1 MRDVHVVGAGM
12 IRFGKYPP
20 DVTLEAMGAGAAREA
35 MASARAAPADIEA
48 VYVGHVFG
56 GPVAGQRIG
65 ARLGLAGKPVTNHE
79 NYCSSGATAPRRC
92 ARRGSPSAPACSTW
106 PW

>member
-20 DVTLEAMGAGAAREA
+20 DVTLEVMGVGAAREA

-56 GPVAGQRIG
+56 GPAS
-65 ARLGLAGKPVTNHE
+65 ASA
-79 NYCSSGATAPRRC
+79 
-92 ARRGSPSAPACSTW
+92 RGSGSPASR
-106 PW
+106 